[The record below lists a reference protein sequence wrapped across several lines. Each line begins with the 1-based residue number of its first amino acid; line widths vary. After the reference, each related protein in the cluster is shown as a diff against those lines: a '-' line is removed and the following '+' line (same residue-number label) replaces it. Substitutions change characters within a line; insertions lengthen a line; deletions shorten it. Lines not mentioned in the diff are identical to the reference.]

1 MPGGDEIRRQM
12 RDWSREEPAPQF
24 RLKQEADSM
33 HLGRRPAR
41 GEKVLALRA
50 GRWSNP
56 EIRML
61 RIVRALADRLAR
73 LIQSL
78 RALGPYAAIALAL
91 PGGTLIVLA
100 MLGLRHRAAK
110 LPHRVDAK
118 DRIVCSD
125 RFKSRD
131 RGVERNRQVAPAAS
145 GGLAPSLDN
154 RGALVRWNFS

>member
-1 MPGGDEIRRQM
+1 
-12 RDWSREEPAPQF
+12 
-24 RLKQEADSM
+24 M

-100 MLGLRHRAAK
+100 MLGLRHRAA
-110 LPHRVDAK
+110 LGSLRPSVL
-118 DRIVCSD
+118 VLM
-125 RFKSRD
+125 
-131 RGVERNRQVAPAAS
+131 VAAS
-145 GGLAPSLDN
+145 IMIAGGT
-154 RGALVRWNFS
+154 